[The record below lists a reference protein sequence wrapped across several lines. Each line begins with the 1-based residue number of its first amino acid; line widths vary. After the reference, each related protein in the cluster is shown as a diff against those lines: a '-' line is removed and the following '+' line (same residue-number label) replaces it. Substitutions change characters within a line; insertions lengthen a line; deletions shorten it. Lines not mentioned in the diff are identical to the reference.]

1 MAQLKKNG
9 FTLIELMV
17 TIAIVGILASI
28 AIPSYSDYVL
38 RAKLVEAASGLSNWR
53 VLMEQSYQDNRIYT
67 CPAAGTIPVSSKYF
81 AFTCAVPTAQ
91 NYTLTA
97 TGTAGQTTAGFAY
110 TINDTNTH
118 ATTAVPAGWASNATC
133 WVTKKGGAC

>member
-1 MAQLKKNG
+1 MATLKKNG

-17 TIAIVGILASI
+17 TIAIVGVLASI

-53 VLMEQSYQDNRIYT
+53 VQMEQSYQDNRVYT
-67 CPAAGTIPVSSKYF
+67 CPATGSIPVSSKYF
-81 AFTCAVPTAQ
+81 GFTCAVPTTQ
-91 NYTLTA
+91 SYTLTA
-97 TGTAGQTTAGFAY
+97 TGTAGQSTEGFTY

-118 ATTAVPAGWASNATC
+118 VTTKVPTGWTSNSTC
-133 WVTKKGGAC
+133 WVTKKGGVC